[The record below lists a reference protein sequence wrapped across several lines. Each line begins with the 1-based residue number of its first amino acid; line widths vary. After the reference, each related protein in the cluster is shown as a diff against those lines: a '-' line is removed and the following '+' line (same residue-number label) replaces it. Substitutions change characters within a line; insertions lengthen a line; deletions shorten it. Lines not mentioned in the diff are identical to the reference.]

1 MKRLLKVELSRS
13 LTSKSMLSALII
25 GLIIVLAQV
34 FQEVIPASRFIE
46 EGLKYN
52 KPMFFPGSAFMHWIS
67 QSISMETFLYYMILP
82 ILATIPFVDSFFTDK
97 KSGYIKN
104 VLIRA
109 KKKDYYISKY
119 MATFISGGL
128 AVVIP
133 LIVSFLIT
141 SMILPSMLPEVT
153 NGGVFPTSM
162 WSKLFYTN
170 PYFYVLGYLI
180 IDFIFSGLIATIAL
194 SVSLIADYRFAVLI
208 APFLIY
214 IFIYSLGTS
223 LGIIDYQPFFFLQS
237 GGYFNSRFS
246 VILIEMI
253 ILGAITS
260 TTFLIKG
267 GKEDIY

>member
-1 MKRLLKVELSRS
+1 MKRLFKLELYRS
-13 LTSKSMLSALII
+13 LTGKAMLSALLI
-25 GLIIVLAQV
+25 GLVIVLVQV
-34 FQEVIPASRFIE
+34 FQEVIPMAKLIDK
-46 EGLKYN
+46 GLKYN
-52 KPMFFPGSAFMHWIS
+52 KPMFFPGGTFMCWIG
-67 QSISMETFLYYMILP
+67 QSVHMEIFLYYMVLP
-82 ILATIPFVDSFFTDK
+82 ILATIPFADSYFTDK

-119 MATFISGGL
+119 IATFISGGL

-133 LIVSFLIT
+133 LIISLLIT
-141 SMILPSMLPEVT
+141 SMILPTMLPEVAY
-153 NGGVFPTSM
+153 GGVFPTSI

-170 PYFYVLGYLI
+170 PYIYVLGYLI

-194 SVSLIADYRFAVLI
+194 SISLIAEYRFAVLT

-214 IFIYSLGTS
+214 VFIYSLGIS
-223 LGIIDYQPFFFLQS
+223 LGIISSQPFFFLQP
-237 GGYFNSRFS
+237 GGYYDSRFS
-246 VILIEMI
+246 VVLIETL

-267 GKEDIY
+267 VKEDIY

>member
-1 MKRLLKVELSRS
+1 MKRLFKVELSRS
-13 LTSKSMLSALII
+13 LTSKSMFTALII
-25 GLIIVLAQV
+25 GLIIVIAQV
-34 FQEVIPASRFIE
+34 FQDVIPMARLID

-52 KPMFFPGSAFMHWIS
+52 KPMVFPGSAFMHWLS
-67 QSISMETFLYYMILP
+67 QSNSMETSLYYMILP
-82 ILATIPFVDSFFTDK
+82 ILATIPFADSFFTDR

-153 NGGVFPTSM
+153 NGGVFPTSI

-180 IDFIFSGLIATIAL
+180 IDFLFSGFIATIAL

-214 IFIYSLGTS
+214 IFIYSLGMS
-223 LGIIDYQPFFFLQS
+223 LGITDYQPYFFLQS
-237 GGYFNSRFS
+237 CGVFNSSFS
-246 VILIEMI
+246 VIFIEMVG
-253 ILGAITS
+253 LGAITS
-260 TTFLIKG
+260 STFLIKG
-267 GKEDIY
+267 VKEDIY